1 MDRPGELQVKT
12 IALLMVVAALLS
24 TGCYRSRSGGN
35 SAAQTE
41 TIAPANAQPAP
52 TGTDALTQ
60 TTEVEDSR
68 SEADGGVTSPAATST
83 AKAPAKTSKV
93 PAKKKHK

>member
-1 MDRPGELQVKT
+1 MNRIV
-12 IALLMVVAALLS
+12 LLVMVAALLT
-24 TGCYRSRSGGN
+24 TGCNRYKTRGNASGGT
-35 SAAQTE
+35 TE

-68 SEADGGVTSPAATST
+68 SEADGGVTSPAATTT
-83 AKAPAKTSKV
+83 AKAPA
-93 PAKKKHK
+93 AKKPAAKKHTKK

>member
-1 MDRPGELQVKT
+1 VKT
-12 IALLMVVAALLS
+12 FSLLMIVAALL
-24 TGCYRSRSGGN
+24 TAGCHRSRPGGN
-35 SAAQTE
+35 SGVQTE

-83 AKAPAKTSKV
+83 AKAPAKAKAPV
-93 PAKKKHK
+93 KKKHK